1 MKERVYLSGKMGGLP
16 VGEIVTT
23 RLEARRLCD
32 QMGLEYFDPA
42 EKEGLYDMPTDKVI
56 DMGVDRRTMETFV
69 HDDEAGLDGCTA
81 ILVMTGDTPSDGAW
95 WEMCKAHYQL
105 KIPVIMVAP
114 KRDREQIMGFSNIK
128 VRHIFS
134 TLEGALVFIKYGLNR
149 EASNV

>member
-42 EKEGLYDMPTDKVI
+42 EKEGLYEMPKDKVI
-56 DMGVDRRTMETFV
+56 DMGVSRKTMETFV
-69 HDDEAGLDGCTA
+69 HDDEAGLDDCSV

-95 WEMCKAHYQL
+95 WEMCKAHYDL
-105 KIPVIMVAP
+105 RIPVIMVAP
-114 KRDREQIMGFSNIK
+114 KREKELVMGFSNIK
-128 VRHIFS
+128 ADGIFS
-134 TLEGALVFIKYGLNR
+134 TLEGALVYIRYGMR
-149 EASNV
+149 EDFKHV